1 MYCPNCGKQI
11 PDDAK
16 FCPNCGKQIIVTAA
30 PPSSGS
36 TVQSQTTAPPPQT
49 SSQPV
54 TPLDRLTTDTE
65 AQTHWILRVIAYVI
79 DLIIVSIVV
88 LIAYGVIAY
97 PLLITGLA
105 NPFGI
110 VFGIGTLGVFYAGL
124 LMMLYAAFAEAMYGA
139 TLGKR
144 ILRLKVISA
153 TSSVQ
158 KLGLRETLIRN
169 VAKLYWILLLLDLLA
184 GLLTQGD
191 YRQRYTDRVAGT
203 LVIKE

>member
-16 FCPNCGKQIIVTAA
+16 FCPNCGKAIIVTTTPSQGGTTVQA
-30 PPSSGS
+30 PQPSS
-36 TVQSQTTAPPPQT
+36 QAP
-49 SSQPV
+49 
-54 TPLDRLTTDTE
+54 TPLDRLSSDTE
-65 AQTHWILRVIAYVI
+65 AQTHWILRVIAYVV
-79 DLIIVSIVV
+79 DSVIVSAVV

-97 PLLITGLA
+97 PLLLAGVA

-110 VFGIGTLGVFYAGL
+110 VFGIGTLVVFYAGL

-144 ILRLKVISA
+144 LLRLKVISA
-153 TSSVQ
+153 NSSVQ
-158 KLGLRETLIRN
+158 KLGIRETLIRN
-169 VAKLYWILLLLDLLA
+169 IAKLYWILLLLDLLA

-191 YRQRYTDRVAGT
+191 YRQRYTDRIAGT

>member
-16 FCPNCGKQIIVTAA
+16 FCPNCGKAIIVTASTA
-30 PPSSGS
+30 GS
-36 TVQSQTTAPPPQT
+36 TVQSPQPGA
-49 SSQPV
+49 QPQ
-54 TPLDRLTTDTE
+54 TPLDRLGSDTE
-65 AQTHWILRVIAYVI
+65 AQTHWILRIIAYII
-79 DLIIVSIVV
+79 DLIIVSAVV
-88 LIAYGVIAY
+88 LIAYGIIAY
-97 PLLITGLA
+97 PLLLAGVA

-144 ILRLKVISA
+144 LLKLKVISA
-153 TSSVQ
+153 NSSVQ
-158 KLGLRETLIRN
+158 KIGLRETFIRN
-169 VAKLYWILLLLDLLA
+169 IAKLYWILLLLDLLA

-191 YRQRYTDRVAGT
+191 YRQRYTDRIAGT

>member
-16 FCPNCGKQIIVTAA
+16 FCPNCGKAIIVTTS
-30 PPSSGS
+30 PSQGG
-36 TVQSQTTAPPPQT
+36 TAVQSPQPSTQPP
-49 SSQPV
+49 
-54 TPLDRLTTDTE
+54 TPLDRLGSDTE
-65 AQTHWILRVIAYVI
+65 AQTHWILRF
-79 DLIIVSIVV
+79 
-88 LIAYGVIAY
+88 IAYGVIAY
-97 PLLITGLA
+97 PLLLAGVA

-144 ILRLKVISA
+144 LLKLKVISA
-153 TSSVQ
+153 NSSVQ
-158 KLGLRETLIRN
+158 KIGIRETLIRN
-169 VAKLYWILLLLDLLA
+169 IAKLYWILLLLDLLA

-191 YRQRYTDRVAGT
+191 YRQRYTDRIAGT